1 VIEKKIYK
9 EMDIHLIEDE
19 KPSEYFNSLD
29 KSIFKIEPFTMLERL
44 KFTEQSPIY
53 HPEGNVW
60 NHTML
65 VVDHAAKMKS
75 KSSDERVFMWGA
87 LLHDLGKPDTTRN
100 LNGRI
105 TSYDHDKIG
114 AKLAKKFLK
123 QLDDDQLF
131 TEKVTSLVRWHMQI
145 LYVVKGLPFA
155 NIERMK
161 RETSINDVALL
172 GLCDRLGRT
181 NSQLEKE
188 EENIKI
194 FINKCKKVILNI

>member
-75 KSSDERVFMWGA
+75 KSSDERAFMWGA